1 MIADMKRKAFLKRSL
16 IFLSLLLVF
25 VYFNNASWLATPPAQ
40 GPLLLAHRG
49 MSQTFEMDGIG
60 NDTDTS
66 KRIHP
71 PEHPYLENTIASME
85 AAFAHGADVV
95 EFDIHPT
102 TDGHFA
108 VFHDWILDY
117 RTEGKGVTREH
128 SLADLKKLDVG
139 YGYTADGGKTFPFR
153 GKGVGLMPSL
163 DEVLATFPDKAFLI
177 HIKSNDPEEGRKLAA
192 VLKALPE
199 SRLDLLAVYGGD
211 RPIASLREEL
221 PGLRTMSKATLKRG
235 LLTYIALGW
244 TGYVPASCR
253 DTQLHIPEK
262 YAPILWG
269 WPDRFLSRMEK
280 AGTRVIL
287 VAGEGDFSAGFDRVE
302 DLKRL
307 PPHYRGGIWTNRID
321 RIAPSFGR
329 SSPAHQ

>member
-1 MIADMKRKAFLKRSL
+1 MKRKNALKRSL
-16 IFLSLLLVF
+16 ISLGLLLVF
-25 VYFNNASWLATPPAQ
+25 VYFNNASWLAAPTSR

-49 MSQTFEMDGIG
+49 MSQTFDMAGVG

-85 AAFAHGADVV
+85 SAFAHGADVV

-117 RTEGKGVTREH
+117 RTNGEGVTREH
-128 SLADLKKLDVG
+128 SLSDLQKLDVG
-139 YGYTADGGKTFPFR
+139 YGYTADDGRTFPFR
-153 GKGVGLMPSL
+153 GKGIGLMPSL
-163 DEVLATFPDKAFLI
+163 DQVLAKFPDKSLLI

-192 VLKALPE
+192 VLKALPQP
-199 SRLDLLAVYGGD
+199 RRALLAVYGGD
-211 RPIASLREEL
+211 SPIQSLRGEL
-221 PGLRTMSKATLKRG
+221 PDLRTMSKATLKKG
-235 LLTYIALGW
+235 VLSYIATGW
-244 TGYVPASCR
+244 TGYVPDSCR
-253 DTQLHIPEK
+253 HTQIHIPEK

-280 AGTRVIL
+280 VGTRVIL
-287 VAGEGDFSAGFDRVE
+287 VGGEGEFSAGFDRVE

-307 PPHYRGGIWTNRID
+307 PEGYRGGIWTNRID

-329 SSPAHQ
+329 SSSAHQ